1 MSSSNSS
8 VERIG
13 SVSPVLREAELQT
26 AGQQLGR
33 VGGRIVAE
41 TFIGLLQGDPTS
53 YLRTQPSWSLC
64 SRPGRPTIS
73 QWWIYSD
80 LLAFYPRHRAR

>member
-53 YLRTQPSWSLC
+53 YVRTQPSW
-64 SRPGRPTIS
+64 RPVLPSGQANDFTMV
-73 QWWIYSD
+73 D
-80 LLAFYPRHRAR
+80 LFRFAGVLP